1 VDPNK
6 QPTTAPS
13 HPELDHGNSFWCI
26 LVTARRQT
34 ANLGL
39 ITPRR
44 DSSSTPVGLSNSK
57 SPARPSL
64 TLYYIIQRDSLSYR
78 CQSDQP
84 PWSRNMAPVNLV
96 WLEDTRAFLRQFLGK
111 VMRIQCDDDRIF
123 VGLFKCTDK
132 VCTCIL
138 SLIHV
143 LTWGST
149 VT

>member
-1 VDPNK
+1 MHPGDGK
-6 QPTTAPS
+6 TADGEPWL
-13 HPELDHGNSFWCI
+13 HH
-26 LVTARRQT
+26 
-34 ANLGL
+34 
-39 ITPRR
+39 RR
-44 DSSSTPVGLSNSK
+44 DVTLHQHPWDYQTLK
-57 SPARPSL
+57 AQRRPSL
-64 TLYYIIQRDSLSYR
+64 ILYYIYR

-84 PWSRNMAPVNLV
+84 PLSPNMAPVNLV

-138 SLIHV
+138 SLIHM
-143 LTWGST
+143 LTWGSN